1 MHWLSEFRFRFNHIK
16 NGACVNR
23 GFAGKFKPKTEE
35 KVNLGKKKKLKMNH
49 LFIKLTR

>member
-23 GFAGKFKPKTEE
+23 GFAGKFKPKIEE
-35 KVNLGKKKKLKMNH
+35 KVNLGKKKTEDEPSVH
-49 LFIKLTR
+49 QVD

>member
-35 KVNLGKKKKLKMNH
+35 KVNLGNKKKTEDEPSVH
-49 LFIKLTR
+49 QVD